1 MNMEKFAGRGLGSLL
16 RNGGWAKLGLLCLA
30 GWMINAAQAQPAN
43 DNFANPFV
51 ITNMIGTTNGSNVGA
66 TMQNITGCELTYIMG
81 DDYADI
87 DNSVWFAWTAPVSG
101 LAEFDTTGS
110 DLDFDTV
117 LAVFTTPTGLCDP
130 SVAYVAENDDINPG
144 VNFASQV
151 IFYAIAGNTYY
162 ISVNGNADSGFPYDS
177 GNYVL
182 NWNEQAAP
190 PNDYLH
196 QRLCH
201 RRLLRHHQRHHRGRN
216 PGELANRPSSRR
228 ANDLTNFVD
237 LDDSVWFAWKA
248 PVSGTAEFDT
258 IGSGFNT
265 VLAVYHDH
273 QRPLRSTI

>member
-16 RNGGWAKLGLLCLA
+16 RNAGWAKMGLLCLA

-43 DNFANPFV
+43 DNFASPFV
-51 ITNMIGTTNGSNVGA
+51 ITNMVGTTNGSNVGA

-81 DDYADI
+81 DDYADL

-101 LAEFDTTGS
+101 LAEFDTLGS

-117 LAVFTTPTGLCDP
+117 LAVFTTPTDLCDP

-190 PNDYLH
+190 PNDFFTNAFVISGYSGYTNGSTPWA
-196 QRLCH
+196 QPWRT
-201 RRLLRHHQRHHRGRN
+201 
-216 PGELANRPSSRR
+216 ANRPSSRR
-228 ANDLTNFVD
+228 GAIPPTAASPTLWT
-237 LDDSVWFAWKA
+237 WTI
-248 PVSGTAEFDT
+248 PSGLP
-258 IGSGFNT
+258 G
-265 VLAVYHDH
+265 
-273 QRPLRSTI
+273 RPR